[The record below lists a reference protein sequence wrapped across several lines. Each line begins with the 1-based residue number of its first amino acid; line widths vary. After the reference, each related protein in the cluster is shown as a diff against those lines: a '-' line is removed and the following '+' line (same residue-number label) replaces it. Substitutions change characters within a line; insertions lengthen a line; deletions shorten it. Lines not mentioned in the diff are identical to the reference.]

1 MILVKRWNR
10 FGNSMIQLQNIIH
23 IAIYLQD
30 TVKEENKHEFFDI
43 EIINTLL
50 DNTTNDTIIEN
61 NCNFFDRRYIDF
73 PDKIFK
79 ENREKVQE
87 ILEKS
92 FIIQDIPELEKDD
105 FVIHIRSGD
114 IFDTNPHPVYLMPP
128 FSYYKN
134 IIDNV
139 RYKNIIL
146 IAEDTKNPVIG
157 KLLTHYPNIIFKIQ
171 SFYKDIQTI
180 LGATNVISSFGTFIP
195 YLLLLSKNIKNLY
208 QPNYQGWY
216 GHFSKT
222 SIHLHKIDLSD
233 YSKKMRPWKNTPEQI
248 EMLLNY
254 EIPE

>member
-1 MILVKRWNR
+1 
-10 FGNSMIQLQNIIH
+10 MIQLQNIIH

-30 TVKEENKHEFFDI
+30 TIKEENKHDFFDI
-43 EIINTLL
+43 EVINTCL
-50 DNTTNDTIIEN
+50 NNNTNDTIIEDAH
-61 NCNFFDRRYIDF
+61 NFFEKGRTDF
-73 PDKIFK
+73 PEKIFK

-92 FIIQDIPELEKDD
+92 FIIKDIPELEKED

-114 IFDTNPHPVYLMPP
+114 IFDENPHPSYIMPP

-134 IIDNV
+134 IIENV
-139 RYKNIIL
+139 KYKNIIL
-146 IAEDTKNPVIG
+146 IAEDTKNPVIN
-157 KLLTHYPNIIFKIQ
+157 KLLTHYPDITFQTQ

-195 YLLLLSKNIKNLY
+195 YLLLLSKNIKKLY

-222 SIHLHKIDLSD
+222 NVELYKIDLTQ
-233 YSKKMRPWKNTPEQI
+233 YKKLMSPWKNTPEQI
-248 EMLLNY
+248 EILLNY
-254 EIPE
+254 NTT